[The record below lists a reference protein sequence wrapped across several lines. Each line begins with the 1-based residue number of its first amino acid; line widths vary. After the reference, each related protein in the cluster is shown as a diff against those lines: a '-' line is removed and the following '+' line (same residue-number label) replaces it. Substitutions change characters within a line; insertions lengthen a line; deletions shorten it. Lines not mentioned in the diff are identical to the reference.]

1 MASRRAVQPIQVV
14 LVLSALAVL
23 SKRAHPL
30 CEGAVGRHERA
41 RVPDRA
47 EVLARVEAERRRG
60 SHRSG
65 PTPPTS
71 RAMGLARV
79 LDHRRAVAARELVQ
93 PRRISHLAVE
103 MHRDD
108 GTRTLADGGCCGAS
122 VDAIVGLRHVHRNG
136 RRTHLRNR
144 LPGRDEGRGRYDHLV
159 PGTDAR
165 RLQRKP
171 KSVEPARH
179 ADAVFRVARA
189 CEGGLELEDCRA
201 VDERRALEG
210 IGDVRKD
217 VVADVVKAS
226 AEVEERH
233 CSR

>member
-1 MASRRAVQPIQVV
+1 MLRHGGDRRSSARGTGASQEDCGLDGVQARRPADPGV

-30 CEGAVGRHERA
+30 CEGAVGRHKRA

-122 VDAIVGLRHVHRNG
+122 VDAIVGLRHVHRNRASHPPAKPPPRS
-136 RRTHLRNR
+136 RRRSR
-144 LPGRDEGRGRYDHLV
+144 PVRPPRPRD
-159 PGTDAR
+159 R
-165 RLQRKP
+165 RP
-171 KSVEPARH
+171 TPA
-179 ADAVFRVARA
+179 AQA
-189 CEGGLELEDCRA
+189 E
-201 VDERRALEG
+201 ERRARSTCRCSVPCRTH
-210 IGDVRKD
+210 VR
-217 VVADVVKAS
+217 
-226 AEVEERH
+226 R
-233 CSR
+233 RPRTRGLQGR